1 MLENLLR
8 NKTRAVFTLL
18 LVFALALIRFFES
31 KLFYDPF
38 LLFFKSE
45 FQNKPLPEYNSFK
58 LYLNL
63 SFRYFLNSI
72 ISLGIIYVLFQSK
85 PILKLSLWL
94 YLLFFVIL
102 IVLLFVEIN
111 FFKDYLLLFYTR
123 RFLIQPLF
131 LILFIPAFY
140 YQKLTENK

>member
-1 MLENLLR
+1 MVEKLLR
-8 NKTRAVFTLL
+8 NKTRVVFTLL
-18 LVFALALIRFFES
+18 LVFVLALIRFFES

-38 LLFFKSE
+38 LSFFKSE
-45 FQNKPLPEYNSFK
+45 FQNKSLPEYNSFK

>member
-1 MLENLLR
+1 MVERLLQNKKRIVFILMLL
-8 NKTRAVFTLL
+8 
-18 LVFALALIRFFES
+18 FALVSIRFFET

-38 LLFFKSE
+38 LSFFKSD
-45 FQNKPLPEYNSFK
+45 FQNKPLPEYDSFK

-63 SFRYFLNSI
+63 FFRYFLNSI
-72 ISLGIIYVLFQSK
+72 ISLGIIYILFRSK
-85 PILKLSLWL
+85 SILKLSFWL
-94 YLLFFVIL
+94 YLLFFIIL
-102 IVLLFVEIN
+102 IVLFFIETT

-140 YQKLTENK
+140 YQKANQ